1 MSTWCWP
8 SSRAKAM
15 NNLKKEILMDEHIM
29 PLEILLDRLN
39 TDPEKVILN
48 FLRFTQFSISTQ
60 METPLNHFSLEGPG
74 HRARIG
80 YATEKWS

>member
-8 SSRAKAM
+8 SSRAKTM

-39 TDPEKVILN
+39 TDPEKVI
-48 FLRFTQFSISTQ
+48 QI
-60 METPLNHFSLEGPG
+60 EILEILV
-74 HRARIG
+74 RM
-80 YATEKWS
+80 